1 MEGSEARVCAL
12 AIRPDK
18 RAALEERS
26 SLQVTPTSG
35 VVDDHGTGP
44 RRHLTI
50 LAQSQWQ
57 TVCQQ
62 LGHDLPWTIRRA
74 NMLVSGIEFDAEW
87 NGKTLSIGDVK
98 LLVHGEL
105 TPCFRMEEQVSG
117 LHDLLLPDWRGG
129 VHCEVLD
136 VGEIK
141 IGDSLEIHDGASDPA
156 SG

>member
-1 MEGSEARVCAL
+1 MEGSEARVCGL

-35 VVDDHGTGP
+35 VVDDHGNRP

-50 LAQSQWQ
+50 LSQSQWQ
-57 TVCQQ
+57 TVCTQ
-62 LGHDLPWTIRRA
+62 LGHDLAWTIRRA
-74 NMLVSGIEFDAEW
+74 NMLVSGFEFDAEW
-87 NGKTLSIGDVK
+87 IGKTMAIGNVT

-105 TPCFRMEEQVSG
+105 TPCHRMEEQITG

-136 VGEIK
+136 AGEIK
-141 IGDSLEIHDGASDPA
+141 IGDSLEVLDDS
-156 SG
+156 

>member
-1 MEGSEARVCAL
+1 MPPAQVLAL
-12 AIRPDK
+12 AVRSAT
-18 RAALEERS
+18 RAELEERQQ
-26 SLQVTPTSG
+26 LHLTPSTG
-35 VVDDHGTGP
+35 VVDDHGTRP

-62 LGHDLPWTIRRA
+62 LGRDLPWTIRRA
-74 NMLVSGIEFDAEW
+74 NMLVSGIEFDDEW

-117 LHDLLLPDWRGG
+117 LHDQLLPDWRGG
-129 VHCEVLD
+129 VHCEVLEE
-136 VGEIK
+136 GEIR
-141 IGDSLEIHDGASDPA
+141 IGDRLEMVEGD
-156 SG
+156 